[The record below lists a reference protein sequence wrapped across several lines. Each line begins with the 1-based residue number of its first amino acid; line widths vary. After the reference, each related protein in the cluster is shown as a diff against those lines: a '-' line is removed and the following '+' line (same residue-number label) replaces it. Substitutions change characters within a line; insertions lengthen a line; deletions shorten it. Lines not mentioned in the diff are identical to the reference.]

1 MTEEQFDD
9 ASLWPRRLLHVPTMA
24 SLPWKPGNRYGNYSN
39 PKYNAVSYTWGRWE
53 LKDRNERPE
62 IKALPVKGAEWFI
75 PRIHPERFTVKE
87 FQAMVNDTVIPHP
100 SRPDH
105 QEIEFLWLDIAC
117 IHQEDQDENAREVG
131 RQANIFKGAAH
142 TYVWLKHDTAFIRRW
157 APAMEKEFSSMC
169 SKNFHI
175 DVDLNIWAARV
186 TSLIEELIADPW
198 FSSLWTLQESFLCPN
213 ADLIFRDGAKNSL
226 DLCSLKHICE
236 LFLTVRDTL
245 SYNDI
250 IRRIDL
256 EYGLSDL
263 INKTGLLDSLEGN
276 PMGLLTAS
284 RNRTTSYEVDRVY
297 GIMQIFDFQLGKS
310 SPEAITGH
318 KYSLDEL
325 SDQLGEALLLKYPI
339 LSQLHIHTSPVKNG
353 KAWRFSHSSVVP
365 EHARLFFRNMQS
377 QGEADHLTELS
388 TLRLQDGM
396 LLGMF
401 SGPTVLFTTFAARL
415 TKDWPGS
422 WDLGD
427 ARLMLDETF
436 SSSDGSS
443 GSYNGANSR
452 STSLHRA
459 AWLVKRSP
467 SNIIVILAL
476 KRAQESQDFSDHPWE
491 WAIGLILSPGRDPSG
506 EHQSTGHDLKFWRRE
521 GVFIWSVQYKRRAA
535 GTTNAPMKTLTRE
548 ILEDVPLVTKKLP
561 YLLGDDPIWKTRD
574 GLFG

>member
-1 MTEEQFDD
+1 MT
-9 ASLWPRRLLHVPTMA
+9 
-24 SLPWKPGNRYGNYSN
+24 SLPWKPGNCYGNYSN

-53 LKDRNERPE
+53 LKDRDERPE
-62 IKALPVKGAEWFI
+62 IKALPVKGVEWFI
-75 PRIHPERFTVKE
+75 PRIHPERFTDKE
-87 FQAMVNDTVIPHP
+87 FQAMVDDTVVPHP
-100 SRPDH
+100 SRPDR

-131 RQANIFKGAAH
+131 RQANIFKSAAH
-142 TYVWLKHDTAFIRRW
+142 TYIWLKHDTAFIRRW
-157 APAMEKEFSSMC
+157 APAMEIEFSSMC

-213 ADLIFRDGAKNSL
+213 ADLIFRDAAKNSF

-236 LFLTVRDTL
+236 LFLTVRDSL
-245 SYNDI
+245 SYNEI
-250 IRRIDL
+250 IHQVDL

-284 RNRTTSYEVDRVY
+284 RNRTTSYEDDRVY

-365 EHARLFFRNMQS
+365 EHARLFFRNMQF
-377 QGEADHLTELS
+377 QGEADHLTVLS

-396 LLGMF
+396 LLGKF
-401 SGPTVLFTTFAARL
+401 SGPTALFTTFASRL

-427 ARLMLDETF
+427 ARLMLDETS

-443 GSYNGANSR
+443 ESYNGANSR

-459 AWLVKRSP
+459 AWLVKHSP
-467 SNIIVILAL
+467 STIIVILAL
-476 KRAQESQDFSDHPWE
+476 KRAQGSQDFSDHPWE
-491 WAIGLILSPGRDPSG
+491 WAIGLLLSPGRSPSG
-506 EHQSTGHDLKFWRRE
+506 EHQSAGHDLKIWRRE

-535 GTTNAPMKTLTRE
+535 GTTNTPMKALIGE
-548 ILEDVPLVTKKLP
+548 IQDDVPLVTKKLP
-561 YLLGDDPIWKTRD
+561 YLLGDNLMWKKRD